1 MKQVGTL
8 LWDSVFIS
16 GTGRF
21 LPPRVNV
28 EDVLSDC
35 AISANPTSLKL
46 SDWASLT
53 ISRDHSAAEMAGMA
67 AVDAM
72 KNSGCG
78 ADDIASLVYACL
90 DDQEHFAPV
99 CHVQRVLGVPEAL
112 AFELGAASN
121 GGATGLV
128 VAASLLRSD
137 PSAGAAMVTAA
148 GRYHAGRLGRWQE
161 SLGVFLSDGSAAAVL
176 SREGGY
182 ARLIASSHTSASEL
196 ESLVAVRGDLDDGNI
211 MLAQKT
217 SLGPYLPIIRDAG
230 MKTVKQVLE
239 ESGVELPEVAK
250 VAVTGV
256 GLAQLSALILEPLDI
271 APSRTTWDFLRET
284 GHVGPSDA
292 LLGIDHLLRG
302 GQLQRGEKI
311 LVVGMGIGFRFTT
324 LLLEVCD
331 PPVPK

>member
-1 MKQVGTL
+1 M
-8 LWDSVFIS
+8 LWDSVFIC

-28 EDVLSDC
+28 EDVLSGS
-35 AISANPTSLKL
+35 AVSANPTSLKL

-53 ISRDHSAAEMAGMA
+53 ISRDYSAAEMAGMA

-72 KNSGCG
+72 KNSGRN

-90 DDQEHFAPV
+90 DDQDHFAPA
-99 CHVQRVLGVPEAL
+99 CHVQRVLGASEAL

-128 VAASLLRSD
+128 VAAGLLRSD
-137 PSAGAAMVTAA
+137 PSANATMVTAA
-148 GRYHAGRLGRWQE
+148 GRYQTGRLRRWQE
-161 SLGVFLSDGSAAAVL
+161 SLGIFLSDGAAAAVL
-176 SREGGY
+176 SRDGGY

-196 ESLVAVRGDLDDGNI
+196 ESLVAVREDLENGNI
-211 MLAQKT
+211 MLAQQT
-217 SLGPYLPIIRDAG
+217 GLGPYLPIIRDAG
-230 MKTVKQVLE
+230 IRTVRQVLE

-256 GLAQLSALILEPLDI
+256 GLAQLSALILEPLGI
-271 APSRTTWDFLRET
+271 AQSRTTWPFLREI
-284 GHVGPSDA
+284 GHVGPCDA

-302 GQLQRGEKI
+302 GQLQGGEKI
-311 LVVGMGIGFRFTT
+311 LVIGMGIGFRFTT
-324 LLLEVCD
+324 LLLEVSD
-331 PPVPK
+331 LPGPN